1 MERGNG
7 GLHLEIEVNR
17 EHKIVSVW
25 LCKSDRE
32 SVAVHT
38 VLKQMHETCK
48 KNGYTV
54 AQFHSGGEELYDTL
68 RELYRYNRRRAQE
81 LPNHTGSNQGL
92 KQIQC

>member
-38 VLKQMHETCK
+38 VLKQMHEKCK
-48 KNGYTV
+48 KHGYTM
-54 AQFHSGGEELYDTL
+54 AQFHAGEENCTL
-68 RELYRYNRRRAQE
+68 LFAVAYFVSKVNR
-81 LPNHTGSNQGL
+81 TV
-92 KQIQC
+92 